1 MSCFSDSAAESSA
14 QHKRRRNDD
23 LSSSVSQLRKR
34 EEGQMTSI
42 VLGTTEQRNE
52 FMKQTV
58 LQEFEHFVNVSNA
71 KRATEDEN
79 GIVISC
85 RDGLLLEPASTVLTI
100 AWYNDKVAL
109 CAVKPGDT
117 TMGYANHLSCQNPD
131 LQCFWDPYGC
141 LHLQLTKPIDTVA
154 AWRQQFWP
162 IVKDMIT
169 LVFRH
174 SLFRTT
180 MFCRYGS
187 RNVFLHRP
195 PVLDSF
201 KNEVLEMVM
210 IICSPG
216 YPGIVLKFYERDS
229 MPMVKIMSAV
239 HFQIGYAIK
248 NAMMQ
253 EIATLWPHDA
263 SLIQLASTRKRV
275 FIAEAHGEKGWFVR
289 LRFQYPADMEV
300 ILQAVQILKRYGSF

>member
-1 MSCFSDSAAESSA
+1 MSAVFEN
-14 QHKRRRNDD
+14 HNRNSD
-23 LSSSVSQLRKR
+23 LSYVRQLRMR
-34 EEGQMTSI
+34 EEGRMASMQ
-42 VLGTTEQRNE
+42 LGATEPRNE
-52 FMKQTV
+52 VMKQTV

-71 KRATEDEN
+71 KRATEYEN

-85 RDGLLLEPASTVLTI
+85 RDGLLLEPASTVLTLE
-100 AWYNDKVAL
+100 WSKDKVAL

-117 TMGYANHLSCQNPD
+117 TMGYGNQLSCQNPD
-131 LQCFWDPYGC
+131 LQCFGDAYGC
-141 LHLQLTKPIDTVA
+141 LHLLLTKKIDTVA
-154 AWRQQFWP
+154 EWRKQFWP

-174 SLFRTT
+174 SLFRFS

-216 YPGIVLKFYERDS
+216 FPGITLKFYESERK
-229 MPMVKIMSAV
+229 PMVKIMSAA
-239 HFQIGYAIK
+239 HFQSDDAIIG
-248 NAMMQ
+248 AMMQ
-253 EIATLWPHDA
+253 EISRQRPRDA
-263 SLIQLASTRKRV
+263 RKRD
-275 FIAEAHGEKGWFVR
+275 FIAEARQDKGWHVR
-289 LRFQYPADMEV
+289 IRFQYPADMEV

>member
-1 MSCFSDSAAESSA
+1 MSAVFEKYKS
-14 QHKRRRNDD
+14 D
-23 LSSSVSQLRKR
+23 LSYVNQLRER
-34 EEGQMTSI
+34 EQGRMTSM
-42 VLGTTEQRNE
+42 VLGTTQHRNE

-71 KRATEDEN
+71 EN

-85 RDGLLLEPASTVLTI
+85 RDGLLLEPASTVLTLD
-100 AWYNDKVAL
+100 WCNDKMAL
-109 CAVKPGDT
+109 CAVEPGDT
-117 TMGYANHLSCQNPD
+117 TMKYANHLSCQNPD
-131 LQCFWDPYGC
+131 LQYFWDPYGC
-141 LHLQLTKPIDTVA
+141 LHLQLTKTNATTA
-154 AWRQQFWP
+154 AWLQQFWP

-174 SLFRTT
+174 SLFRFS

-210 IICSPG
+210 FICSPG
-216 YPGIVLKFYERDS
+216 APGIVLKFYERDRI
-229 MPMVKIMSAV
+229 PMVKIMSAV
-239 HFQIGYAIK
+239 NFHFDDATQ

-263 SLIQLASTRKRV
+263 HHIQLASTRKRV
-275 FIAEAHGEKGWFVR
+275 FIAEARAEKGWFVR

-300 ILQAVQILKRYGSF
+300 ILQAVQILSRYNSF